1 MCDSSC
7 KTKFCPF
14 FFVLF
19 HIISLLYKLY
29 CTYSL
34 TYSISH
40 TQTVPTPLQILQT
53 CSFSQFMNEISSNL
67 IFTSARFSPLSPF
80 LLLQQILHLFPL
92 SSSYFHS
99 FFIYTNSLLCMSR
112 QSLLFSYYL
121 LIYRWPGYLNSF
133 NYEQ

>member
-40 TQTVPTPLQILQT
+40 TQTVPTLLQILQT

-80 LLLQQILHLFPL
+80 LLQQILHLFPL

-99 FFIYTNSLLCMSR
+99 FFISTNSLLCMSR